1 MRSQILSYGGGWQTV
16 AMIVLV
22 LRGILPRP
30 DHIVIADTSREKSS
44 TWDYLEEMVQPALER
59 AGLRVAIASHD
70 LATVDLY
77 SGNGDL
83 LIPVYTETGKLP
95 TFCSNE
101 WKQRVIQRW
110 LRAQGAQECNIWIG
124 FSADEKSRVDRAS
137 GDEGKYIRTF
147 PLFDLGLSRADCR
160 VIIEDYGWPLPASSA
175 CWMCPNMDD
184 VSWHAMKRDYPADF
198 AKAVELE
205 KEIQEW
211 DAAIWLHDS
220 RRPLVEVEFDADGHS
235 NKTSRYQCSF
245 GCML

>member
-44 TWDYLEEMVQPALER
+44 TWDYLEDMVQPALER

-95 TFCSNE
+95 TFCSSDFLLMKKAE
-101 WKQRVIQRW
+101 S
-110 LRAQGAQECNIWIG
+110 IG
-124 FSADEKSRVDRAS
+124 PAVTRGNTFARSRCS
-137 GDEGKYIRTF
+137 I
-147 PLFDLGLSRADCR
+147 
-160 VIIEDYGWPLPASSA
+160 
-175 CWMCPNMDD
+175 
-184 VSWHAMKRDYPADF
+184 
-198 AKAVELE
+198 
-205 KEIQEW
+205 
-211 DAAIWLHDS
+211 
-220 RRPLVEVEFDADGHS
+220 LV
-235 NKTSRYQCSF
+235 
-245 GCML
+245 